1 MAMKITKSRKHG
13 SRRQNTHLNP
23 SVPMLPMY
31 WPQRL
36 FGLYFFFLT
45 LSQMFLTSVFN
56 FHDDP
61 NRGSLGILFSYG
73 EIGNRDCFSF
83 TLQKLLFQQ
92 LLQRE
97 IISLS
102 GFMIYSPH
110 PPLNYQVYTSQ
121 SSDFFFLSMYIY
133 TPSPFEN
140 HCEASVK
147 INGSFC
153 ATRQ

>member
-1 MAMKITKSRKHG
+1 MALDVRIPTSI
-13 SRRQNTHLNP
+13 
-23 SVPMLPMY
+23 
-31 WPQRL
+31 PQFLCYPCTGPRDSL
-36 FGLYFFFLT
+36 DFISFFLT

-92 LLQRE
+92 LLKRE

-102 GFMIYSPH
+102 GFMIYFPH
-110 PPLNYQVYTSQ
+110 PPLNYQVCTSL
-121 SSDFFFLSMYIY
+121 SPDCFLSMYIY